1 MKWTRLLYLGLV
13 LSAFIVLPSCGGS
26 GGNGETGT
34 LSVALIDASTDD
46 YKAVYVTITE
56 VHVHLSGDVWRVVGS
71 PNKTYNVLNLING
84 VREELASAELEAG
97 NYIQL
102 RLIIGETSDGKLNIV
117 GKEHPY
123 ANYAIGLDDT
133 VHELN
138 IPSGLQRGVKII
150 RAFTINS
157 NRTTELLLDF
167 TISQS
172 VVVGGNSGTWL
183 LKPTIKVLT
192 TEEVAI
198 IGGAVVDGESK
209 PLSGVLVSAQ
219 INDASASDIKDLVV
233 IETSTVTDEEG
244 QYKML
249 IKPGRYNIVAYRT
262 GYYPEVKCA
271 VSLAARQVPENYDFA
286 LPSAATGT
294 VSGNV
299 TITDAKPGE
308 YVTISFKQFVACGGT
323 DPRMEIKCL
332 NVINSGL
339 YSTKLP
345 VGFYD
350 AVVSTEG
357 KDSILEVDVGVTED
371 EITKLPIN
379 M

>member
-1 MKWTRLLYLGLV
+1 M
-13 LSAFIVLPSCGGS
+13 
-26 GGNGETGT
+26 
-34 LSVALIDASTDD
+34 
-46 YKAVYVTITE
+46 TISE
-56 VHVHLSGDVWRVVGS
+56 VHVHLSGDAWKVLGR

-84 VREELASAELEAG
+84 VREEIAIAELDAG

-102 RLIIGETSDGKLNIV
+102 RLIIGETSDGGLNIV
-117 GKEHPY
+117 GEQHPY

-133 VHELN
+133 VHELKL
-138 IPSGLQRGVKII
+138 PSGLQSRVKIL
-150 RAFTINS
+150 RAFTISS

-183 LKPTIKVLT
+183 LKPAIKVLT

-198 IGGAVVDGESK
+198 IGGAVVDGDSK

-219 INDASASDIKDLVV
+219 INDTSASDIKDLVV

-249 IKPGRYNIVAYRT
+249 INPGTYNIVAYRT
-262 GYYPEVKCA
+262 GYYPAVQCA
-271 VSLAARQVPENYDFA
+271 ASLTARQVPKNYDFA
-286 LPSAATGT
+286 LPSAPTGS
-294 VSGNV
+294 VSGTV

-308 YVTISFKQFVACGGT
+308 YVTISFREFVDCGGT
-323 DPRMEIKCL
+323 DPRMEIKSL
-332 NVINSGL
+332 NVINGGD